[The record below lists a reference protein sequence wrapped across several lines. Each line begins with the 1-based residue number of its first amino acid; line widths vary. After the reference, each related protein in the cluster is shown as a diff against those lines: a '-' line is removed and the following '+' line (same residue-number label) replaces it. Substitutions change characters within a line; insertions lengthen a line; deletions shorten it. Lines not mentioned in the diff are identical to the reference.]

1 MTKLPPLAVL
11 CSAAVLGIAGCTNR
25 FDIDMRRSENGFA
38 TSDAARAPSAT
49 RPRPDA
55 RGIIAYPEYQVVV
68 ARPND
73 SVASVADRI
82 GMSAQELARFN
93 ALTPETMLRGG
104 EVLALPRALPGAV
117 APQSGGMGGGN
128 TITVTTLAETAI
140 ARAEGVTAPAS
151 TTLAPTP
158 VATQPASAQP
168 TRHRVVRGET
178 AFTIAR
184 LYNVSARDLAD
195 WNGLDPEMRVREG
208 QTLLIPV
215 AQGTPPTP
223 PFRPASEPAP
233 QPVTQPGSGSPTP
246 VPPSASAPLPP
257 PAAPVQQQQA
267 AAAQTAPA
275 SPNLAQERTTASAP
289 APTSFQMPVDGR
301 IIRAYAPGR
310 NEGIGIAA
318 PAGTNVRAAA
328 AGTVAAIT
336 RTTGN
341 VTIMVIRHDGGLL
354 SVYANIDNLSV
365 AKDARVTRGQTI
377 AKVAAGDPSFLH
389 FEVRRGQESVD
400 PMRFLQ

>member
-1 MTKLPPLAVL
+1 MKDNLMTKRSPLAVL
-11 CSAAVLGIAGCTNR
+11 CSAAILGLAGCTNG
-25 FDIDMRRSENGFA
+25 FDIDMRSSENGFT
-38 TSDAARAPSAT
+38 TSDAARAPAAS
-49 RPRPDA
+49 RPSPDA
-55 RGIIAYPEYQVVV
+55 RGIIAYPDYQVVV

-104 EVLALPRALPGAV
+104 EVLALPRALPGGG
-117 APQSGGMGGGN
+117 APLSGGAGGA
-128 TITVTTLAETAI
+128 ITVTTLAETAI
-140 ARAEGVTAPAS
+140 ARAEGAAPLP
-151 TTLAPTP
+151 TTQMPSP
-158 VATQPASAQP
+158 VVTQPASAQP
-168 TRHRVVRGET
+168 TRHRVERGET

-208 QTLLIPV
+208 QTLMIPV
-215 AQGTPPTP
+215 AQGTPP
-223 PFRPASEPAP
+223 FRPAAPAAP
-233 QPVTQPGSGSPTP
+233 EPVTQPGTGSPTP

-257 PAAPVQQQQA
+257 PVAPAPQQQA
-267 AAAQTAPA
+267 AAAQAAPP
-275 SPNLAQERTTASAP
+275 SPNLAQERTAASAP